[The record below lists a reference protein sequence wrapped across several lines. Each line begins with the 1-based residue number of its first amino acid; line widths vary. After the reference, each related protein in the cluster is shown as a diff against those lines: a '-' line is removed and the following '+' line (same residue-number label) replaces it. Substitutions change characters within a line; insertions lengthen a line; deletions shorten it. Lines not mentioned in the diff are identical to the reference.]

1 MTKNEIIAE
10 NTRLLEERERM
21 LRYIDRLERER
32 YHLRGLMMLEAL
44 DAWFA
49 EDAEEEPVDEAV
61 ALPAADVKVR
71 GFAPIENN

>member
-1 MTKNEIIAE
+1 MTKKELI
-10 NTRLLEERERM
+10 EEREQM
-21 LRYIDRLERER
+21 LRYIHRLERER
-32 YHLRGLMMLEAL
+32 YHLRGLLMIEAL